1 MKTDNKKL
9 VFNEHPT
16 IMNATLTQIKWNY
29 LMQFPTFKQQII
41 FMVLV
46 VFTTISS
53 FGQSGTCSADFG
65 VEKDRNVRSVPP
77 DGTYYKM
84 IITNNGDATDTYSF
98 STKNINKTCANN
110 DGSSTINNVNLNFA
124 FLDANMQPINEV
136 VLEEGQSFDF
146 LVYVTVP
153 TGTAVNK
160 WNCTLVTAQS
170 KSCSNY
176 NVDAT
181 LHTFVINPNDD

>member
-65 VEKDRNVRSVPP
+65 VEKDRVNRSVPP
-77 DGTYYKM
+77 EGTYYKM
-84 IITNNGDATDTYSF
+84 VITNTGAAADTYSL
-98 STKNINKTCANN
+98 STKNINSTCSNP
-110 DGSSTINNVNLNFA
+110 DGSGTKKNVSLNIS
-124 FLDANMQPINEV
+124 FLDVDMQSISEIF
-136 VLEEGQSFDF
+136 LEEGQSVNF

-153 TGTAVNK
+153 NGTAFRSWSCNEVVAESKTCLNYKVNAMLH
-160 WNCTLVTAQS
+160 TLVI
-170 KSCSNY
+170 
-176 NVDAT
+176 D
-181 LHTFVINPNDD
+181 PNED